1 MSYAT
6 EELRMALDAI
16 REGDNCRAMNI
27 LDDSDHE
34 VAEEVSELLGNND
47 EDDTALAESMLEQE
61 IDNDDS
67 IFDEYEGE

>member
-1 MSYAT
+1 MRYAT

-16 REGDNCRAMNI
+16 REGDNSRAIDI

-34 VAEEVSELLGNND
+34 VAEEVAELLGSND
-47 EDDTALAESMLEQE
+47 EDDTARAESILEQE

-67 IFDEYEGE
+67 GFDDYEGE